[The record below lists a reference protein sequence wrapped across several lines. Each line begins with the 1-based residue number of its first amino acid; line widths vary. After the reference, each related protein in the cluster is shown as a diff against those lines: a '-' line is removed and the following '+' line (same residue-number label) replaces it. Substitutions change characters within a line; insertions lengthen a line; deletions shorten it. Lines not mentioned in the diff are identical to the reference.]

1 MNRQL
6 EKFLTSK
13 GIILLT
19 NQQDKLKRYKE
30 LILDASKSINLVSRG
45 DLSRLEE
52 LHFADSLAPLE
63 LISRKAKVAD
73 WGSGAGL
80 PGIPLAIAR
89 PDLEVT
95 LVESRQKKAGF
106 LIRVK
111 RELALENVSV
121 FPDRGENLEERF
133 DLITVR
139 AIGTIIEVLPV
150 VVDHLEEKGGVLF
163 YKGPGGRAELD
174 EANLLIERYGLKSR
188 MESLVLPCGEGR
200 TYILLK
206 RGPQAL
212 ASQAFG
218 GKKKEAGS
226 AGPLKSLNLL

>member
-6 EKFLTSK
+6 ERFLTSK
-13 GIILLT
+13 GIMLLAD
-19 NQQDKLKRYKE
+19 QRDKLKRYKE
-30 LILDASKSINLVSRG
+30 LILDASKNINLVSKG
-45 DLSRLEE
+45 DLERLEE
-52 LHFADSLAPLE
+52 LHFADSLAPVNMIPADSKL
-63 LISRKAKVAD
+63 AD

-89 PDLEVT
+89 PDLEVM
-95 LVESRQKKAGF
+95 LVESRQKKAAF
-106 LIRVK
+106 LLRVI
-111 RELALENVSV
+111 RELGLSNLSL

-139 AIGTIIEVLPV
+139 AIGTIIEVLPI
-150 VVDHLEEKGGVLF
+150 VVDHLEENGGVLF
-163 YKGPGGRAELD
+163 YKGPGGRVELD
-174 EANLLIERYGLKSR
+174 EADLLIERYGLKSR

-212 ASQAFG
+212 AS
-218 GKKKEAGS
+218 
-226 AGPLKSLNLL
+226 

>member
-6 EKFLTSK
+6 ERFLTSK
-13 GIILLT
+13 GIMLLAD
-19 NQQDKLKRYKE
+19 QRDKLKRYKE
-30 LILDASKSINLVSRG
+30 LILDASKNINLVSKG
-45 DLSRLEE
+45 DLERLEE
-52 LHFADSLAPLE
+52 LHFADSLAPVNMIPADSKL
-63 LISRKAKVAD
+63 AD

-95 LVESRQKKAGF
+95 LVESKQKKAAF
-106 LIRVK
+106 LLRVIG
-111 RELALENVSV
+111 ELQPTNLEV

-139 AIGTIIEVLPV
+139 AIGTIIEVLPI
-150 VVDHLEEKGGVLF
+150 VVDHLEENGGVLF
-163 YKGPGGRAELD
+163 YKGALWKEELD
-174 EANLLIERYGLKSR
+174 EAREVIVRYGLREKVDAV
-188 MESLVLPCGEGR
+188 LLPCGEGR

-212 ASQAFG
+212 AS
-218 GKKKEAGS
+218 
-226 AGPLKSLNLL
+226 

>member
-1 MNRQL
+1 MNQQL

-19 NQQDKLKRYKE
+19 DQQDKLKRYKE
-30 LILDASKSINLVSRG
+30 LILDASRRINLVSKG
-45 DLSRLEE
+45 DLERLEE
-52 LHFADSLAPLE
+52 LHFADSLAPID
-63 LISRKAKVAD
+63 LIPQGSRLAD

-89 PDLEVT
+89 PDIHVT
-95 LVESRQKKAGF
+95 LIESRQKKAAF
-106 LIRVK
+106 LLRVI
-111 RELALENVSV
+111 RELQPANLEL
-121 FPDRGENLEERF
+121 FPDRGENLEKRF

-150 VVDHLEEKGGVLF
+150 VINHLEENGGVLF

-174 EANLLIERYGLKSR
+174 EADLLIERYGLKSR

-212 ASQAFG
+212 ASQAVG
-218 GKKKEAGS
+218 GKKKEAGL
-226 AGPLKSLNLL
+226 AGPF

>member
-13 GIILLT
+13 GIMLLAD
-19 NQQDKLKRYKE
+19 QRDKLKRYKE

-52 LHFADSLAPLE
+52 LHFADSLAPVNMIPADSKL
-63 LISRKAKVAD
+63 AD

-89 PDLEVT
+89 PDLEVM
-95 LVESRQKKAGF
+95 LVESRQKKAAF

-121 FPDRGENLEERF
+121 FPDRGENLEKRF
-133 DLITVR
+133 DLIAVR
-139 AIGTIIEVLPV
+139 AIGTIIEVLPI

-174 EANLLIERYGLKSR
+174 AADLLIERYGLKSR

-206 RGPQAL
+206 RGPQTL
-212 ASQAFG
+212 AKQAFG
-218 GKKKEAGS
+218 GKKKEAGL
-226 AGPLKSLNLL
+226 AGPF